1 MFHTDL
7 MKAGFC
13 VCNLERA
20 ESICLW
26 NESCWHLSSGQS
38 RWAVF
43 QSMSRRRRTHGRT
56 SWSSGVNRWRYR
68 RSSYC
73 ETITIWTIKQSSVF
87 CMTINHICQQNLKK
101 SEMTTFIKKLF
112 LPPDEQKQA
121 KWSINLLRIV
131 WPTTLKNI
139 LFLPYFPRKAL
150 GDMEPRPD
158 DDDVLLPEPIESGR
172 GNATPLWRLD
182 TRGLAVFSTPT
193 ASVKTTV
200 TRVRKHHFFWE

>member
-1 MFHTDL
+1 MFHTDM

-68 RSSYC
+68 RSPYC

-87 CMTINHICQQNLKK
+87 CMTINHICQQNLKR
-101 SEMTTFIKKLF
+101 SEMRTFIKKSILLHLQMSKNRQSGAQICLELYDRRHLKTF
-112 LPPDEQKQA
+112 CFYHIFQGKRWA
-121 KWSINLLRIV
+121 TWSPVQTTMTCSCLRLTCCC
-131 WPTTLKNI
+131 P
-139 LFLPYFPRKAL
+139 
-150 GDMEPRPD
+150 
-158 DDDVLLPEPIESGR
+158 SQ
-172 GNATPLWRLD
+172 
-182 TRGLAVFSTPT
+182 
-193 ASVKTTV
+193 
-200 TRVRKHHFFWE
+200 